1 MYNVLDMFTTV
12 ATDLLQT
19 LTANRDVD
27 MFKVAVK
34 NLEVYTNEALD
45 GIRGVYRT
53 QVPRIVDGDLKF
65 SK

>member
-1 MYNVLDMFTTV
+1 LTS
-12 ATDLLQT
+12 QT